1 MLAPAWLRLVVR
13 NRFAVSPSRLPFALF
28 GLFISAVNSSLNLVQ
43 TLILARRVRAC
54 VIEEPPIFIIG
65 HWRTGTTFLHELLS
79 LDEHFTAPTTLECF
93 APAECLLIRGVLRAL
108 FKFALPPRR
117 PMDNVLVG
125 WDRPQED
132 EFALMNLGLRSP
144 YEVIVFPNH
153 RRAGH
158 PFLNMTDL
166 GPKQIE
172 EWKAGFLSFLQ
183 KVNLRSKYDQKCSE
197 GVQRIVLK
205 SPYHTARLHI
215 LRQMFPAAKF
225 IHIVRNPCEVFSSSI
240 RLWRALFYT
249 QGCQEPEF
257 GALSEDVPDLEQ
269 YVFDSM
275 DLLYRDFF
283 TQITEIPAQNFCQVR
298 YEDLVRTP
306 VEEMARIYN
315 QLQFGSFETIRPKLE
330 AHVRELDGYKTNKH
344 HISSHQRAQID
355 RHWGW
360 YMDRFGYRVRPDASE
375 P

>member
-1 MLAPAWLRLVVR
+1 MLAPAWLRLLVR

-43 TLILARRVRAC
+43 TLILARRVCAC

-65 HWRTGTTFLHELLS
+65 HWRTGTTFLHELLT
-79 LDEHFTAPTTLECF
+79 LDERFTAPTTLECF
-93 APAECLLIRGVLRAL
+93 APAECLLIRGVLRTL
-108 FKFALPPRR
+108 FKFALPHRR

-166 GPKQIE
+166 GPKQID

-183 KVNLRSKYDQKCSE
+183 KVNLRSKYEQKCS
-197 GVQRIVLK
+197 GSVQRIVLK

-225 IHIVRNPCEVFSSSI
+225 IHIVRDPCEVFSSSI
-240 RLWRALFYT
+240 RLWHALFDT

-269 YVFDSM
+269 YVLDSM

-315 QLQFGSFETIRPKLE
+315 QLQFGSFEKIRPKLG

-344 HISSHQRAQID
+344 HISPHQKAQID
-355 RHWGW
+355 RRWGW
-360 YMDRFGYRVRPDASE
+360 YMDRFGYRVPS
-375 P
+375 PP